1 MKRLL
6 SFLLVV
12 VAARSAVAAE
22 TGLVVWLPATPV
34 ESAARVGEAV
44 TALGDY
50 IGRKVPG
57 LSVTAR
63 PFRRSEDAMA
73 HVQASGKETSL
84 FLTEPSFL
92 VDLPADIAVLPACR
106 LVRGGKET
114 QRKLVVVP
122 VSSEA
127 TSLAGL
133 KGKTLSL
140 AVGGGDRAAGYL
152 SRTLFDGEVSPDTWF
167 GKRVPEPDEFAVT
180 ADVLFA
186 RADAALVSEDNPL
199 LVSHLGKEL
208 KVVYTSPS
216 QSLPVLAYRTGALSA
231 AEQAALEAA
240 LVGLGGSAE
249 DKKILEGLRVDGFAR
264 IKEGPG
270 RLERAGLL
278 TPPADER
285 RAPEVAT
292 LAIKDLVLPALPPLE
307 PAKVPFLIGLTVP
320 ELPMPSLE
328 TPKAR

>member
-1 MKRLL
+1 LA
-6 SFLLVV
+6 FLLLVL
-12 VAARSAVAAE
+12 ATARGGAAAE

-50 IGRKVPG
+50 LGRKVPG
-57 LSVTAR
+57 LGLTVR

-73 HVQASGKETSL
+73 HVQASGKEAAL

-92 VDLPADIAVLPACR
+92 VDLPADVAVTPACR
-106 LVRGGKET
+106 LLRAGKET
-114 QRKLVVVP
+114 QRKVVVVP
-122 VSSEA
+122 AASDA

-133 KGKTLSL
+133 KGKALSL
-140 AVGGGDRAAGYL
+140 AVGGGDRAAAYL

-167 GKRVPEPDEFAVT
+167 GKLVVEPDEFAVT

-186 RADAALVSEDNPL
+186 RADAAIVSEDNPL

-208 KVVYTSPS
+208 KVVYTSPA
-216 QSLPVLAYRTGALSA
+216 QSLPVLAYRTGAIGA
-231 AEQAALEAA
+231 ADQAALEAA
-240 LVGLGGSAE
+240 LVALGRGAE
-249 DKKILEGLRVDGFAR
+249 DKKILEGLRIDGFAR
-264 IKEGPG
+264 IKEGAG

-278 TPPADER
+278 NPPAEER

-292 LAIKDLVLPALPPLE
+292 LAVKDLVLPALPPPE